1 MDKEKETKCNCN
13 KDCDCGCQ
21 EGEECTC
28 SDKECHCGCHNN
40 KHTKNCGCLDG
51 EECTCGDNCDC
62 GDNCTCGCHNHEKNC
77 GCLDGE
83 ECTCG
88 DNCDCGHNH
97 CDCGDDCHCH
107 EDECDCGCGH
117 EHEHLSKDE
126 LLQRYEI
133 AFNQFEQALIKVDK
147 ELQETKKKADEN
159 ERLAISFKK
168 DLERYKERTKEQ
180 EETLKINAIENVADK
195 LIPILDNF
203 EQALKV
209 TGDPKVLK
217 GFVMIEGMLKN
228 AVNSLGI
235 EEIDTFDEEFNP
247 NFHNA
252 VSKVRTKDKKKDN
265 KIASVYQKGY
275 KMAGENGKVIRHS
288 MVEIYLLD

>member
-1 MDKEKETKCNCN
+1 MSKEEKN
-13 KDCDCGCQ
+13 
-21 EGEECTC
+21 
-28 SDKECHCGCHNN
+28 ECHC
-40 KHTKNCGCLDG
+40 TKDNHCGCKDG
-51 EECTCGDNCDC
+51 KDCSCD
-62 GDNCTCGCHNHEKNC
+62 DNCTCGCHNEKNCGCLDGKECTCGENCDCGEKSCSCDDNCTCGCHNEKNC

-88 DNCDCGHNH
+88 ENCDCGEKSHS
-97 CDCGDDCHCH
+97 CDDNCS
-107 EDECDCGCGH
+107 CGC

-126 LLQRYEI
+126 IIKQYEI
-133 AFNQFEQALIKVDK
+133 AFNQFETALIKVDK
-147 ELQETKKKADEN
+147 ELMETKKKAEEN
-159 ERLAISFKK
+159 ERLAVTYKK
-168 DLERYKERTKEQ
+168 DLERFKERTKEQ
-180 EETLKINAIENVADK
+180 EESLKINAIENVADK

-209 TGDPKVLK
+209 TGDPKVTK
-217 GFVMIEGMLKN
+217 GFEMIEGMLKN
-228 AVNSLGI
+228 AVTSLGI

-252 VSKVRTKDKKKDN
+252 VSKIRTKDKKKNN

>member
-1 MDKEKETKCNCN
+1 MSKEEKKNCH
-13 KDCDCGCQ
+13 CT
-21 EGEECTC
+21 EEN
-28 SDKECHCGCHNN
+28 HCGC
-40 KHTKNCGCLDG
+40 KDG
-51 EECTCGDNCDC
+51 KECT
-62 GDNCTCGCHNHEKNC
+62 
-77 GCLDGE
+77 
-83 ECTCG
+83 
-88 DNCDCGHNH
+88 
-97 CDCGDDCHCH
+97 CGDDCHCH
-107 EDECDCGCGH
+107 DGECECGDNCHCHDGECECGDNCHCHDGECECGDNCHCHDGECGCG
-117 EHEHLSKDE
+117 HEHLSKDE
-126 LLQRYEI
+126 IISRYEI
-133 AFNQFEQALIKVDK
+133 AFNQFEEALINVDK
-147 ELQETKKKADEN
+147 ELMQTKKKAEEN
-159 ERLAISFKK
+159 ERLAATYKK
-168 DLERYKERTKEQ
+168 DLERFKERAKEQ
-180 EETLKINAIENVADK
+180 EEALKINAIENVADK

-217 GFVMIEGMLKN
+217 GFEMIEGMLKN
-228 AVNSLGI
+228 AVTSLGI